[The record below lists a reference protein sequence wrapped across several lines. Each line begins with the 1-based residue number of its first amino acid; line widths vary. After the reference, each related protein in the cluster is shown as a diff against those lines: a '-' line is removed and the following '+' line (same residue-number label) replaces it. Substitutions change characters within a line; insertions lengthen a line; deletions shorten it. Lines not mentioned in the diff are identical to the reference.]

1 MSKTIIASWIIKHR
15 IISIILS
22 LLLFLGLTQGVTK
35 LTFNPDMETFFPE
48 SHPATSLNKDINET
62 FLPTDNMVIAINGR
76 GESIFKKE
84 TLNLIEELTKRAWAT
99 PFSIRVDSLTNYSY
113 VKSVEDDLI
122 VGPFVENALS
132 LSEEVIKEKEK
143 LVEEEEAIYGFLI
156 SEDKQTTIISIVIDP
171 PQPNKEANL
180 ITTVE
185 FILEFLDEAKLDYPQ
200 LDIRLTGNPYQEYIS
215 PKMVQAEVPI
225 VLPLMLLLIFLS
237 VFFLLRSLAAVIATV
252 AVVFLT
258 IGSTF
263 GSIGLMGNALNQM
276 VIVFPILI
284 ITLALADCV
293 HLFSIYFQQRTQGK
307 TTEESMMRSLELN
320 LQPLF
325 LTTITTCIGFLS
337 FNILEVAP
345 LRDLGNGISVGVFL
359 AFVFTIFFVAPII
372 SLLKVKIPQSTET
385 QTRFAKKIAVFSL
398 SKGKIFIW
406 LVPVVSL
413 FLISLIPLNELDD
426 NPTQMYS
433 DRYNSF
439 SPDTL
444 WLDEKLGVTF
454 PVSFRADSK
463 NGSVSNPKFLRSID
477 QFSLWLE
484 EQDEVNHVTS
494 LARTMKT
501 LNESMHGDDVNWKVI
516 SYDQELSSQYLFFYE
531 MSLPMG
537 LDMNSSISQDRGSTK
552 IAATLKD
559 MSGNEYLAFNEKVN
573 VYLDENGLNS
583 IISEPAGF
591 RVVFSHMN
599 RVIVN
604 SLLIGVA
611 IGLSIITLIL
621 GFFFRSTLFGLLSS
635 FPNILPIGSAF
646 GVWAI
651 LNGQVSFMVAV
662 GMGSTLGIVVDFTV
676 HLLSKYDL
684 ARKEMGK
691 SPEEAIY
698 FSFEAVGFALIIMT
712 AVLSMGFAVL
722 HLVNF
727 IPLHDFAQFSIIAFI
742 VALLIDFFLFPNLL
756 VKFDKRKFN

>member
-1 MSKTIIASWIIKHR
+1 MSKTLIASWIIKYR
-15 IISIILS
+15 IISIIFS
-22 LLLFLGLTQGVTK
+22 LLLFVGLTQGVTQ

-48 SHPATSLNKDINET
+48 NHPATALNTDIDET
-62 FLPTDNMVIAINGR
+62 FLPTDNMVIAINGK

-84 TLNLIEELTKRAWAT
+84 TLNLIEELTKRSWAT

-132 LSEEVIKEKEK
+132 LSEEIIKEKEK
-143 LVEEEEAIYGFLI
+143 LVEGEEAIYGFLI

-180 ITTVE
+180 ITTIE

-252 AVVFLT
+252 TVVFLT

-263 GSIGLMGNALNQM
+263 GSIGLMENALNQM

-372 SLLKVKIPQSTET
+372 SFLKVKVPINRNSNKIC
-385 QTRFAKKIAVFSL
+385 KK
-398 SKGKIFIW
+398 
-406 LVPVVSL
+406 
-413 FLISLIPLNELDD
+413 
-426 NPTQMYS
+426 
-433 DRYNSF
+433 NSC
-439 SPDTL
+439 
-444 WLDEKLGVTF
+444 
-454 PVSFRADSK
+454 
-463 NGSVSNPKFLRSID
+463 I
-477 QFSLWLE
+477 
-484 EQDEVNHVTS
+484 
-494 LARTMKT
+494 
-501 LNESMHGDDVNWKVI
+501 
-516 SYDQELSSQYLFFYE
+516 
-531 MSLPMG
+531 
-537 LDMNSSISQDRGSTK
+537 
-552 IAATLKD
+552 
-559 MSGNEYLAFNEKVN
+559 
-573 VYLDENGLNS
+573 
-583 IISEPAGF
+583 
-591 RVVFSHMN
+591 
-599 RVIVN
+599 
-604 SLLIGVA
+604 
-611 IGLSIITLIL
+611 
-621 GFFFRSTLFGLLSS
+621 
-635 FPNILPIGSAF
+635 
-646 GVWAI
+646 
-651 LNGQVSFMVAV
+651 
-662 GMGSTLGIVVDFTV
+662 
-676 HLLSKYDL
+676 
-684 ARKEMGK
+684 
-691 SPEEAIY
+691 
-698 FSFEAVGFALIIMT
+698 
-712 AVLSMGFAVL
+712 
-722 HLVNF
+722 
-727 IPLHDFAQFSIIAFI
+727 
-742 VALLIDFFLFPNLL
+742 
-756 VKFDKRKFN
+756 

>member
-1 MSKTIIASWIIKHR
+1 M
-15 IISIILS
+15 
-22 LLLFLGLTQGVTK
+22 
-35 LTFNPDMETFFPE
+35 
-48 SHPATSLNKDINET
+48 PA
-62 FLPTDNMVIAINGR
+62 
-76 GESIFKKE
+76 
-84 TLNLIEELTKRAWAT
+84 
-99 PFSIRVDSLTNYSY
+99 
-113 VKSVEDDLI
+113 
-122 VGPFVENALS
+122 
-132 LSEEVIKEKEK
+132 
-143 LVEEEEAIYGFLI
+143 
-156 SEDKQTTIISIVIDP
+156 
-171 PQPNKEANL
+171 
-180 ITTVE
+180 
-185 FILEFLDEAKLDYPQ
+185 
-200 LDIRLTGNPYQEYIS
+200 
-215 PKMVQAEVPI
+215 
-225 VLPLMLLLIFLS
+225 
-237 VFFLLRSLAAVIATV
+237 
-252 AVVFLT
+252 
-258 IGSTF
+258 
-263 GSIGLMGNALNQM
+263 
-276 VIVFPILI
+276 
-284 ITLALADCV
+284 
-293 HLFSIYFQQRTQGK
+293 
-307 TTEESMMRSLELN
+307 
-320 LQPLF
+320 
-325 LTTITTCIGFLS
+325 
-337 FNILEVAP
+337 
-345 LRDLGNGISVGVFL
+345 
-359 AFVFTIFFVAPII
+359 
-372 SLLKVKIPQSTET
+372 
-385 QTRFAKKIAVFSL
+385 
-398 SKGKIFIW
+398 
-406 LVPVVSL
+406 VSL

-433 DRYNSF
+433 DRYSSF

-454 PVSFRADSK
+454 PVSFRADSQ
-463 NGSVSNPKFLRSID
+463 NGSVSNPQFLRFID

-501 LNESMHGDDVNWKVI
+501 LNKSMHGDDLNWKVI
-516 SYDQELSSQYLFFYE
+516 PDDQELSSQYLFFYE

-559 MSGNEYLAFNEKVN
+559 MTGNEYLAFNQKVN
-573 VYLDENGLNS
+573 AYLDENGLNS

-599 RVIVN
+599 KVIVE
-604 SLLIGVA
+604 SLITGVA

-662 GMGSTLGIVVDFTV
+662 GMGSTLGIIVDFTV

-727 IPLHDFAQFSIIAFI
+727 LPLHDFAQFSIIAFI

>member
-1 MSKTIIASWIIKHR
+1 MNKTIIASWIVKNR
-15 IISIILS
+15 IISIIFS
-22 LLLFLGLTQGVTK
+22 IIIFIGLTQGVSK

-48 SHPATSLNKDINET
+48 SHPATALNADIDDT
-62 FLPTDNMVIAINGR
+62 FLPTDNIVIAINGR

-84 TLNLIEELTKRAWAT
+84 TLNLVEVLTKKSWET

-122 VGPFVENALS
+122 VEPFIENALS
-132 LSEEVIKEKEK
+132 LDNQFIKEREEI
-143 LVEEEEAIYGFLI
+143 VVEEEAIYGFLI
-156 SEDKQTTIISIVIDP
+156 SKDKQTTIISIVIDP
-171 PQPNKEANL
+171 PQPNKEKNL

-185 FILEFLDEAKLDYPQ
+185 FILEFLNRAKADHPE

-215 PKMVQAEVPI
+215 PKMVQAEMPI

-237 VFFLLRSLAAVIATV
+237 VFFLLRSLAAVLSTF
-252 AVVFLT
+252 AVIFLT

-276 VIVFPILI
+276 VITFPILI

-293 HLFSIYFQQRTQGK
+293 HLFSIYFQQRAHEK
-307 TTEESMMRSLELN
+307 TTEESMKRSLELN

-337 FNILEVAP
+337 FNILEVEP
-345 LRDLGNGISVGVFL
+345 LRDLGNGIAVGVFL
-359 AFVFTIFFVAPII
+359 AFIFTIFFVAPMI
-372 SLLKVKIPQSTET
+372 SFFTIKTPSST
-385 QTRFAKKIAVFSL
+385 QTQTDLAKKIAVFSL
-398 SKGKIFIW
+398 SKGKTFIW
-406 LVPVVSL
+406 LVPAISFV
-413 FLISLIPLNELDD
+413 LIALIPLNELDD

-433 DRYNSF
+433 DRYTSF

-454 PVSFRADSK
+454 PVSFRADSD
-463 NGSVSNPKFLRSID
+463 NGSVSNPQFLRSLD
-477 QFSLWLE
+477 QFSIWLE
-484 EQDEVNHVTS
+484 QQNEVNHVTS

-501 LNESMHGDDVNWKVI
+501 LNKSMHGDEMSWKVI
-516 SYDQELSSQYLFFYE
+516 PNEQELSSQYLFFYE

-537 LDMNSSISQDRGSTK
+537 LDLNSSISQDRGSTK

-559 MSGNEYLAFNEKVN
+559 MTGNEYLAFNEKVKS
-573 VYLDENGLNS
+573 YLNTNGLS
-583 IISEPAGF
+583 DIISQPAGF

-604 SLLIGVA
+604 SLLLGVA

-621 GFFFRSTLFGLLSS
+621 GLFFRSTLFGFLSS
-635 FPNILPIGSAF
+635 FPNILPIGCAF
-646 GVWAI
+646 GLWAI
-651 LNGQVSFMVAV
+651 LHGQVGFMVAV
-662 GMGSTLGIVVDFTV
+662 GMGSTLGIIVDFTV

-684 ARKEMGK
+684 ARREMGK

-712 AVLSMGFAVL
+712 IVLSLGFAVL
-722 HLVNF
+722 HMVNF
-727 IPLHDFAQFSIIAFI
+727 IPLHQFAQFSIIAFI